1 MRNMGGPFW
10 PASPRCRPAIVAS
23 SRQRCY
29 GAKPGWRHNSS
40 SGSSAVSRSRVTRSG
55 QGRALTVRD
64 RERISV
70 VVLLAWAW
78 VRVIRR
84 RDHLEISGPALNENP
99 AIADGADLMLRRASG
114 PV

>member
-1 MRNMGGPFW
+1 MAPQQLVRVVCGQQ
-10 PASPRCRPAIVAS
+10 VA
-23 SRQRCY
+23 
-29 GAKPGWRHNSS
+29 
-40 SGSSAVSRSRVTRSG
+40 VTRSG